1 MEYVGKQSSITSK
14 CPAVKVSQHA
24 QLPFREFFMERLND
38 ITGYKRK
45 DGKFGV
51 RNHVLVLPTVCCVN
65 GVINRISREVPEAVC
80 IPHAYGCGRGGAR
93 DLKILSRILSGLVLH
108 PNVGGAVIIGLGCEI
123 SNTKN
128 FLPLIKDAG
137 KPIEIFNVQED
148 GGSLET
154 ARKGV
159 AAAHRILSEVRSLP
173 RAALPWEKLLV
184 AMECG
189 GSDAM
194 SGVTANVAM
203 GAVSDWLVEKGAT
216 VIFGENTEMIG
227 TAHVLA
233 RRAKN
238 AEVAKQIEEMIE
250 RAEKL
255 TREVMGDLAS
265 VVISPGNM
273 DGGMSTIAEKSM
285 GCIVKGGTTAIQQVV
300 DYGETPSERGLILQ
314 DGPGYD
320 GDSMAGLAAS
330 GCQIMFFSTGRGT
343 PAGFPAL
350 PVIKVASNTK
360 IYGAMKEDMDI
371 NAGTLVEGQPLNA
384 LRQQMIDLM
393 VRVINGEKTRTEVNG
408 MDVFTMMT
416 VHPPF

>member
-1 MEYVGKQSSITSK
+1 MKGIS
-14 CPAVKVSQHA
+14 
-24 QLPFREFFMERLND
+24 
-38 ITGYKRK
+38 GYERK

-51 RNHVLVLPTVCCVN
+51 RNQVLVLPTVSCVN
-65 GVINRISREVPEAVC
+65 GVVNRIGREVPEAVC
-80 IPHAYGCGRGGAR
+80 APHAHGCGRGGQR
-93 DLKILSRILSGLVLH
+93 DLDVLFRVLSGLVNH
-108 PNVGGAVIIGLGCEI
+108 PNVGGVVLIGLGCEV
-123 SNTKN
+123 SNTERVLSYIN
-128 FLPLIKDAG
+128 GIG
-137 KPIEIFNVQED
+137 KPVEVFNVQQD
-148 GGSLET
+148 GGSQET

-159 AAAHRILSEVRSLP
+159 AAARRMLMEISAQP
-173 RAALPWEKLLV
+173 RVALPWEKLMV

-238 AEVAKQIEEMIE
+238 EEVGRQIVRMID

-255 TREVMGDLAS
+255 TQEVMGDLAS
-265 VVISPGNM
+265 LVISPGNM

-285 GCIVKGGTTAIQQVV
+285 GCIFKGGTTPINQVV
-300 DYGETPSERGLILQ
+300 DYGQIPSERGLILQ

-320 GDSMAGLAAS
+320 GDSMAGLAVS
-330 GCQIMFFSTGRGT
+330 GSQLMFFSTGRGT

-350 PVIKVASNTK
+350 PVIKVASNTR
-360 IYGAMKEDMDI
+360 IYEAMKDDMDV
-371 NAGTLVEGQPLNA
+371 NAGSLVEGRSLDD
-384 LRQQMIDLM
+384 LRDEMVELMI
-393 VRVINGEKTRTEVNG
+393 RVINGEKTRAEENG
-408 MDVFTMMT
+408 MEVFTFMT
-416 VHPPF
+416 IHQPF

>member
-1 MEYVGKQSSITSK
+1 MEIM
-14 CPAVKVSQHA
+14 
-24 QLPFREFFMERLND
+24 F
-38 ITGYKRK
+38 
-45 DGKFGV
+45 
-51 RNHVLVLPTVCCVN
+51 
-65 GVINRISREVPEAVC
+65 
-80 IPHAYGCGRGGAR
+80 
-93 DLKILSRILSGLVLH
+93 RILSSLVHH

-123 SNTKN
+123 SNTKSL
-128 FLPLIKDAG
+128 LPLIKDAG
-137 KPIEIFNVQED
+137 KPFEVFNVQED
-148 GGSLET
+148 GGSLKT
-154 ARKGV
+154 AKK
-159 AAAHRILSEVRSLP
+159 AAAAARRILSEVSSQP
-173 RAALPWEKLLV
+173 RVALPWDKLLV

-203 GAVSDWLVEKGAT
+203 GAVSDWLVERGAT

-238 AEVAKQIEEMIE
+238 AEVAKQIEQMIE

-255 TREVMGDLAS
+255 TQEVMGDLAS
-265 VVISPGNM
+265 LVISPGNM

-285 GCIVKGGTTAIQQVV
+285 GCIFKGGTTTINQVV
-300 DYGETPSERGLILQ
+300 DYGEAPSERGLILQ

-330 GCQIMFFSTGRGT
+330 GSQLMFFSTGRGT

-350 PVIKVASNTK
+350 PVIKVASNTR
-360 IYGAMKEDMDI
+360 IYEAIQDDMDV
-371 NAGTLVEGQPLNA
+371 NAGSLVEGQPLNG
-384 LRQQMIDLM
+384 LRAEMIDLM
-393 VRVINGEKTRTEVNG
+393 IRVINGAKTKAEVNG
-408 MDVFTMMT
+408 MDVFTLMT

>member
-1 MEYVGKQSSITSK
+1 MNE
-14 CPAVKVSQHA
+14 
-24 QLPFREFFMERLND
+24 
-38 ITGYKRK
+38 ITGYERK
-45 DGKFGV
+45 DGRFGI
-51 RNHVLVLPTVCCVN
+51 RNHVLMLPAVSCVN
-65 GVINRISREVPEAVC
+65 GVIHRISREVPEAVC
-80 IPHAYGCGRGGAR
+80 LPHAYGCGRGGPR
-93 DLKILSRILSGLVLH
+93 DLEILSRIFSGLIHH

-123 SNTKN
+123 FNTKSL
-128 FLPLIKDAG
+128 LPLIRDAG
-137 KPIEIFNVQED
+137 KPIEVFNVQED
-148 GGSLET
+148 GGSLKTTE
-154 ARKGV
+154 KGI
-159 AAAHRILSEVRSLP
+159 AAARRILSEVSSQP
-173 RAALPWEKLLV
+173 RTALPWDKLMV

-203 GAVSDWLVEKGAT
+203 GAVSDWLVQKGAT

-238 AEVAKQIEEMIE
+238 AKVAKQIEEMIE

-265 VVISPGNM
+265 LVISPGNM

-285 GCIVKGGTTAIQQVV
+285 GCIFKGGTTTINQVV
-300 DYGETPSERGLILQ
+300 DYGEAPSEHGLILQ

-330 GCQIMFFSTGRGT
+330 GSQLMFFSTGRGT

-350 PVIKVASNTK
+350 PVIKVASNTR
-360 IYGAMKEDMDI
+360 IYEAMKDDMDV
-371 NAGTLVEGQPLNA
+371 NAGSLVEGQPLNG
-384 LRQQMIDLM
+384 LRVEMIDLM
-393 VRVINGEKTRTEVNG
+393 TRVINGEKTKAEANG
-408 MDVFTMMT
+408 MDVFTLMT

>member
-1 MEYVGKQSSITSK
+1 MIQISGY
-14 CPAVKVSQHA
+14 
-24 QLPFREFFMERLND
+24 ERKN
-38 ITGYKRK
+38 
-45 DGKFGV
+45 GKFGI
-51 RNHVLVLPTVCCVN
+51 RNHLLVLPTVSCVN
-65 GVINRISREVPEAVC
+65 GVVQRLSREVPEAVC
-80 IPHAYGCGRGGAR
+80 IPHAYGCGRGGPR
-93 DLKILSRILSGLVLH
+93 DLEILFRILSGLIHH
-108 PNVGGAVIIGLGCEI
+108 PNVGGVVLIGLGCEV

-128 FLPLIKDAG
+128 LFPLIKEAG
-137 KPIEIFNVQED
+137 KPVEVLNVQED

-154 ARKGV
+154 SRKGI
-159 AAAHRILSEVRSLP
+159 AAARRILSEISSQP
-173 RAALPWEKLLV
+173 RVLLPWDKLLI

-203 GAVSDWLVEKGAT
+203 GAVSDWLVERGAT

-227 TAHVLA
+227 TTQVLV

-238 AEVAKQIEEMIE
+238 GQVARQIEQMIE

-255 TREVMGDLAS
+255 TQDVMGNLAS
-265 VVISPGNM
+265 LVISPGNM

-285 GCIVKGGTTAIQQVV
+285 GCIVKGGTTTINQVV
-300 DYGETPSERGLILQ
+300 DYGEAPSEHGLILQ

-330 GCQIMFFSTGRGT
+330 GSQLMFFSTGRGT

-350 PVIKVASNTK
+350 PVIKVASNTR
-360 IYGAMKEDMDI
+360 IYESMKDDMDV
-371 NAGTLVEGQPLNA
+371 NAGSLVEGRPLDQ
-384 LRQQMIDLM
+384 LRAEMIDLM
-393 VRVINGEKTRTEVNG
+393 IRVINGEETRAEVNG
-408 MDVFTMMT
+408 MDVFTLMT

>member
-1 MEYVGKQSSITSK
+1 MQR
-14 CPAVKVSQHA
+14 VS
-24 QLPFREFFMERLND
+24 D
-38 ITGYKRK
+38 ITGYERK
-45 DGKFGV
+45 DGRFGI
-51 RNHVLVLPTVCCVN
+51 RNHVLVLPTVCCIN

-80 IPHAYGCGRGGAR
+80 LPHAYGCGRGSPR
-93 DLKILSRILSGLVLH
+93 DIEILSRILSGLVHH

-123 SNTKN
+123 SNTKSL
-128 FLPLIKDAG
+128 LPLIKEVV
-137 KPIEIFNVQED
+137 KPVEVFNVQED
-148 GGSLET
+148 GGSLKT
-154 ARKGV
+154 AEKGI
-159 AAAHRILSEVRSLP
+159 AAARRILSETRSQ
-173 RAALPWEKLLV
+173 RRVALPWDKLLV

-194 SGVTANVAM
+194 SGVTANVGM

-227 TAHVLA
+227 TTHVLA

-238 AEVAKQIEEMIE
+238 AEVARQIEQMIE

-265 VVISPGNM
+265 IVISPGNM

-285 GCIVKGGTTAIQQVV
+285 GCIFKGGTTTINQVV
-300 DYGETPSERGLILQ
+300 DYGEAPSERGLILQ

-330 GCQIMFFSTGRGT
+330 GSQLMFFSTGRGT
-343 PAGFPAL
+343 PAGFPIL
-350 PVIKVASNTK
+350 PVIKVASNTAVYK
-360 IYGAMKEDMDI
+360 AMRDDMDV
-371 NAGTLVEGQPLNA
+371 NAGSLVEGQPLNS
-384 LRQQMIDLM
+384 LRTEMVDLM
-393 VRVINGEKTRTEVNG
+393 TRVINGEKIKAELNG
-408 MDVFTMMT
+408 MDVFTIMT

>member
-1 MEYVGKQSSITSK
+1 VEEMS
-14 CPAVKVSQHA
+14 
-24 QLPFREFFMERLND
+24 D
-38 ITGYKRK
+38 ITGYERK
-45 DGKFGV
+45 NGTFGI
-51 RNHVLVLPTVCCVN
+51 RNHVLVLPTVSCVN

-80 IPHAYGCGRGGAR
+80 LPHAYGCGRGSPR
-93 DLKILSRILSGLVLH
+93 DLEILFRIFSGLVHH
-108 PNVGGAVIIGLGCEI
+108 PNVGGAVIIGLGCEV
-123 SNTKN
+123 SNTKSL
-128 FLPLIKDAG
+128 LPLIKEAG
-137 KPIEIFNVQED
+137 KPIEVFNVQED
-148 GGSLET
+148 GGSLRT
-154 ARKGV
+154 AEKGIT
-159 AAAHRILSEVRSLP
+159 AARRIQSEISSQCRV
-173 RAALPWEKLLV
+173 ALPWDKLLV

-238 AEVAKQIEEMIE
+238 VEVARQIEQMIG

-255 TREVMGDLAS
+255 TQEVMGNLAS

-285 GCIVKGGTTAIQQVV
+285 GCIFKGGTTPINQVV
-300 DYGETPSERGLILQ
+300 DYGEAPSERGLILQ

-330 GCQIMFFSTGRGT
+330 GSQLMFFSTGRGT

-360 IYGAMKEDMDI
+360 IYEAMRDDMDV
-371 NAGTLVEGQPLNA
+371 NAGNLVEGQALNS
-384 LRQQMIDLM
+384 LRAQMVDLM
-393 VRVINGEKTRTEVNG
+393 IRVINGEKTKAEMNG
-408 MDVFTMMT
+408 MDVFTFMT